1 MTRSISL
8 AAFFV
13 LILVGVF
20 WFTGMKEV
28 RDRSGEEALMG
39 MLAPRVQ
46 VVTPEHGEAP
56 SKFQFAISTDPSSL
70 SQMNREAA
78 SVVARVRPAVVLVS
92 MAYQPELAAKT
103 RRKAAPEETKFW
115 VSCGVLVGNGDEVL
129 LVMPPA
135 VTPSDIH
142 VRFQDGAEVKA
153 DFIGRDDSS
162 QIALLRLPS
171 AAAVKPLVW
180 RNRRTLEWG
189 EHFYAMGRNPV
200 HGAQMVR
207 VMVSGDAVLPAAG
220 GAGVAQHY
228 RQLDQVLPV
237 DFWGAVLVDGSG
249 QLAGLVVQADAPD
262 DLRALVL
269 DGGAVRV
276 VAEALRS
283 LQKQE

>member
-13 LILVGVF
+13 LILAGVF
-20 WFTGMKEV
+20 WFTGLKEI
-28 RDRSGEEALMG
+28 RDRAGEDAPLG

-46 VVTPEHGEAP
+46 VITPEHGDSP
-56 SKFQFAISTDPSSL
+56 SKFQFAISTDPNSL

-78 SVVARVRPAVVLVS
+78 AVVTRVRPAVVLVS
-92 MAYQPELAAKT
+92 MACQPEPAAKN
-103 RRKAAPEETKFW
+103 RKKAGPEETKVW
-115 VSCGVLVGNGDEVL
+115 VSSGALVGNGDEVL
-129 LVMPPA
+129 AVMPPA
-135 VTPSDIH
+135 VRPLDIH
-142 VRFQDGAEVKA
+142 VRFQDGADVKA
-153 DFIGRDDSS
+153 DFVGRDDSS

-171 AAAVKPLVW
+171 VAAARPLVW

-200 HGAQMVR
+200 HGAQIVR
-207 VMVSGDAVLPAAG
+207 VMVSGDAVLPSSG
-220 GAGVAQHY
+220 GAGAARHY
-228 RQLDQVLPV
+228 RQLDQVLPE

-249 QLAGLVVQADAPD
+249 QLAGLVVQADAPE